1 MNNKQI
7 EDLIYQYHWRKKEL
21 DRISNILWGARVNNR
36 SIGVAQY
43 GVEATLPKPNTSLK
57 SAAEMDAMDA
67 RERRL
72 YYRHMEY
79 EERVN
84 AIEMMTDH
92 LDDEQHQIILDC
104 MMEGMSYRSIADH
117 LGVNRNKIRDMKEE
131 MLCQIC
137 QKCHFLHDLLERNSA

>member
-1 MNNKQI
+1 MNNRQV

-21 DRISNILWGARVNNR
+21 DRLHNILFGTKANMK

-43 GVEATLPKPNTSLK
+43 GVEATLPKPNTNIK
-57 SAAEMDAMDA
+57 STPEIDEMDA

-72 YYRHMEY
+72 YKRWMEY
-79 EERVN
+79 KEKVQG
-84 AIEMMTDH
+84 IELLGDFLESEKH
-92 LDDEQHQIILDC
+92 LIILDC

-117 LGVNRNKIRDMKEE
+117 LGVNRNKLRQIKED

-137 QKCHFLHDLLERNSA
+137 QKCHFLHDLLEKNSA